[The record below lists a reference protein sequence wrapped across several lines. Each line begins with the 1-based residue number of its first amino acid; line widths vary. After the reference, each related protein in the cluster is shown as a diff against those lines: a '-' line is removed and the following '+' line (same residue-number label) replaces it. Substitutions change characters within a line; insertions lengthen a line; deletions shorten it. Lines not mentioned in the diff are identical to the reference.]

1 MNYSVNSKDN
11 DLFFND
17 LDTSS
22 AELSISKM
30 SLDQR
35 TRMIRRLLSV
45 MMIAQTF
52 DMCTTARTIYDAVVL
67 FIDDIDQVRLC
78 LAFSSAVT
86 GNMRDADAL
95 RHVVFSD
102 SPGADQKNLMLS
114 FILSLNKDGDNNW
127 RNVPQEL
134 LKNSS
139 NPDVLRTAQLLLN
152 Q

>member
-1 MNYSVNSKDN
+1 MNHSANSKDI
-11 DLFFND
+11 DLLFND

-45 MMIAQTF
+45 MMLAQTF
-52 DMCTTARTIYDAVVL
+52 DMCTTARTIYDAIVL
-67 FIDDIDQVRLC
+67 FVDDIDQVRLC

-86 GNMRDADAL
+86 GNMREANAL

-102 SPGADQKNLMLS
+102 APSADQKNLMLS
-114 FILSLNKDGDNNW
+114 FILSLNKDGNNDW

-134 LKNSS
+134 LRTS
-139 NPDVLRTAQLLLN
+139 NNPGVLRTAQLLLD